1 MSNANVKTPEKKAEQ
16 GKKESEV
23 NLISSPIENKE
34 SDAGRKPIA
43 NIASLM
49 SAKSILG
56 KWKTKAAESFE
67 RKSTGKVP
75 FGGTKMIFAMSSK
88 EKAEDKASI
97 KIISAKD
104 NRSEFIRG

>member
-1 MSNANVKTPEKKAEQ
+1 MSNASVKIPEKKPEG
-16 GKKESEV
+16 GKKESKMNV
-23 NLISSPIENKE
+23 TSSDENEEGKE
-34 SDAGRKPIA
+34 SEAAKKSNTP
-43 NIASLM
+43 NLASLM

-104 NRSEFIRG
+104 NR